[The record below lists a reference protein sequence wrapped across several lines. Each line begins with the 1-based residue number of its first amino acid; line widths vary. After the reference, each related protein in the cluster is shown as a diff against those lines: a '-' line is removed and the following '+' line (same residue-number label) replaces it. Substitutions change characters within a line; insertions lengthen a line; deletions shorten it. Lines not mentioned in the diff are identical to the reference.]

1 MCAEAN
7 RASLEWEGQWARMM
21 HEGREHQILLVE
33 DDLGDAGLVKIALKR
48 GNHKVELHHVKNGT
62 EALAFL
68 RRIGADFVDAPRP
81 DLILLDLNLPG
92 RSGHEILEE
101 LKGDRGLRSLPV
113 VILSTSEAERDIHK
127 SYQLGANSFVSK
139 PMDVEDFSRTIHVLL
154 DYWFG
159 IVHLPSPS

>member
-1 MCAEAN
+1 MQ
-7 RASLEWEGQWARMM
+7 EGKEESQV
-21 HEGREHQILLVE
+21 LLVE
-33 DDLGDAGLVKIALKR
+33 DDLGDAGLVKIALR
-48 GNHKVELHHVKNGT
+48 RYQRAVHLHHVKNGT

-68 RRIGADFVDAPRP
+68 RRIGADFATVPRP

-101 LKGDRGLRSLPV
+101 LKGDRSLRSVPV
-113 VILSTSEAERDIHK
+113 VILSTSEAERDIQK

-139 PMDVEDFSRTIHVLL
+139 PMDVEDFSRVIHSML

-159 IVHLPSPS
+159 IVHLPGTP